1 MFNVYFLEIRNR
13 LVLIVFA
20 WVLTFGI
27 CYWYKET
34 LLFVFS
40 KPLVQLYPEESKK
53 YFIATSLTEL
63 FSSYMLI
70 SFFMANQL
78 TMVFSIS
85 QIVIFITPALYS
97 YEAKKIRN
105 LFFFSLL
112 LWLLNV
118 IFLNSFMF
126 SHVFNFFI
134 SFQGALFEQV
144 TSVHFE
150 IRVWGWN

>member
-1 MFNVYFLEIRNR
+1 
-13 LVLIVFA
+13 
-20 WVLTFGI
+20 
-27 CYWYKET
+27 
-34 LLFVFS
+34 
-40 KPLVQLYPEESKK
+40 
-53 YFIATSLTEL
+53 
-63 FSSYMLI
+63 MLI

-150 IRVWGWN
+150 IRVSEYLKFYKSLFYFSAFSFQIFLFIFLFLTNLSNKEKFLKNYRKFFFFLLLL